1 MSNGRES
8 TLQRR
13 QYTRHYKADKV
24 LYCNNGKYRFVNVIV
39 GNFVS
44 SFHLDDIVEFEAVDL
59 VVVKQVNK
67 KEK

>member
-1 MSNGRES
+1 MGVKVLCKDGED
-8 TLQRR
+8 
-13 QYTRHYKADKV
+13 TRHYKADKV
-24 LYCNNGKYRFVNVIV
+24 LYCNNWRYRFVNVIV

>member
-1 MSNGRES
+1 MDVKVRCKDDK
-8 TLQRR
+8 
-13 QYTRHYKADKV
+13 YTRHYKADKV

-59 VVVKQVNK
+59 VVVRQVNK

>member
-1 MSNGRES
+1 M
-8 TLQRR
+8 
-13 QYTRHYKADKV
+13 DVKV

>member
-1 MSNGRES
+1 MMDVNVRCKDDKF
-8 TLQRR
+8 
-13 QYTRHYKADKV
+13 TRHYRADKV
-24 LYCNNGKYRFVNVIV
+24 LYCDNGKHRFVNVIV

-44 SFHLDDIVEFEAVDL
+44 SFYLDDIVEFEAVDL